1 MANIK
6 LIIQYEGTNYI
17 GWQKQPKGNSIQG
30 GK

>member
-6 LIIQYEGTNYI
+6 LIQYEGTNYI

-30 GK
+30 K